1 MADYPDWVMQFKV
14 KGTYINHVKGKYY
27 LYAAHSERIPGTG
40 KVKRVCDGYLGRITE
55 KDGLIPARDKVTGD
69 VEIFEY
75 GRSSVIMVLCKNIHS
90 GFKRTFKHN
99 ADFVMVAAVLST
111 IYGCYNNSLFAQ
123 SFLSIRFPELDL
135 DKNTTLK
142 QQTAIER
149 GIRMINYTLSGFFKE
164 QSAYAMLHLGTVYKA
179 RINGR
184 FYLSKESGAVE
195 MLKKNYFIK
204 WED

>member
-1 MADYPDWVMQFKV
+1 MADYPDWVMKYKE
-14 KGTYINHVKGKYY
+14 KGTYINYANSKYY
-27 LYAAHSERIPGTG
+27 LYAAHSQRIPGTD

-55 KDGLIPARDKVTGD
+55 KDGLIPSRDKVTGD

-75 GRSSVIMVLCKNIHS
+75 GRSSVILLLCKNIHS

-99 ADFVMVAAVLST
+99 ADFILIAAVLST
-111 IYGCYNNSLFAQ
+111 IYGYYDNFIFAQ
-123 SFLSIRFPELDL
+123 SFLSIRFPGLDL

-149 GIRMINYTLSGFFKE
+149 GIRMINDTLSGFFKE

-179 RINGR
+179 RINER

-195 MLKKNYFIK
+195 ILKQHYSIK